1 MKPIQKL
8 LIIIGIISFF
18 SFSHKSINY
27 KGNEPFRGFM
37 IDAPRGI
44 ESMEYYFRLIDFC
57 HEEGFNSI
65 IFRLT
70 DDEGSAYHFKSHPE
84 LKTCTGAFTDREL
97 KKLVKY
103 AKNKDIEM
111 IPEVES
117 FGHAKYIIETDRYK
131 FLDDGA
137 KGNDFNSVCP
147 VSDTTLNL
155 MKDLYS
161 EIATIFPSHYFH
173 IGCDEVNWGAS
184 EMSKKALKTESRQ
197 QIWANYVNTLDG
209 YLKALGKKTII
220 WGDVPIYHEK
230 EVLNLLNRDIVIMD
244 WNYWE
249 TNKKKVDSVAH
260 VILNAGFHVIGCP
273 AVSWCAWG
281 PRVGKFQ
288 FKNIN
293 AYAEVYCNLDNPNNL
308 GIILSNWVPLKYI
321 QNSQWDTYTIAA
333 KIIKN
338 KGNYNYM
345 DALPAF
351 IKNHF
356 DATWDA
362 NWGKI
367 YKQIY
372 EKAPQSFCAVN
383 DSTKFFP
390 WSCDQDVK
398 DILEKNTP
406 LKNPF
411 SEIKSLLL
419 NYKDRIKK
427 NKGDFNEFLLTIEFL
442 EYNYIRQNQLLAFAN
457 SKKTDM
463 VSITNYLTKVAL
475 GDHNFIEKINAAWN
489 QGRRSKASEAQKY
502 KDYMMSI
509 YMASNYSK
517 KLSENPVELIKMIIE
532 HNK

>member
-1 MKPIQKL
+1 
-8 LIIIGIISFF
+8 
-18 SFSHKSINY
+18 
-27 KGNEPFRGFM
+27 
-37 IDAPRGI
+37 
-44 ESMEYYFRLIDFC
+44 
-57 HEEGFNSI
+57 
-65 IFRLT
+65 
-70 DDEGSAYHFKSHPE
+70 
-84 LKTCTGAFTDREL
+84 
-97 KKLVKY
+97 
-103 AKNKDIEM
+103 
-111 IPEVES
+111 
-117 FGHAKYIIETDRYK
+117 
-131 FLDDGA
+131 
-137 KGNDFNSVCP
+137 
-147 VSDTTLNL
+147 
-155 MKDLYS
+155 
-161 EIATIFPSHYFH
+161 
-173 IGCDEVNWGAS
+173 
-184 EMSKKALKTESRQ
+184 
-197 QIWANYVNTLDG
+197 
-209 YLKALGKKTII
+209 
-220 WGDVPIYHEK
+220 
-230 EVLNLLNRDIVIMD
+230 
-244 WNYWE
+244 
-249 TNKKKVDSVAH
+249 
-260 VILNAGFHVIGCP
+260 
-273 AVSWCAWG
+273 
-281 PRVGKFQ
+281 
-288 FKNIN
+288 
-293 AYAEVYCNLDNPNNL
+293 
-308 GIILSNWVPLKYI
+308 
-321 QNSQWDTYTIAA
+321 
-333 KIIKN
+333 
-338 KGNYNYM
+338 M

-390 WSCDQDVK
+390 WPCDQDVK